1 MSTIYRL
8 AFRLSI
14 IVGSVGIF
22 LATAGYAYAGTPL
35 VESVRA
41 TNQNTVVIT
50 YSEAVYTTLNDYG
63 TFTGSLAGSSLVS
76 VSGSGTNLI
85 TLIFSGSPFAYN
97 TSAGLTIASTVHS
110 VADGYAVGSGPY
122 NIIDGITPILASFSV
137 TSNLSNGT
145 FARTG
150 DALTVSFTTSEPV
163 STASATIDGHMIS
176 TSGSGS
182 GPYTASYTLTSSDTQ
197 DTVPVSITFTDSAGN
212 SGNGAFLLGEGLGPR
227 IVSITSDATSPGVL
241 TSSGTIN
248 FILTL
253 SSPAPNAYIN
263 GSYDGVPLTWS
274 TNNGGAT
281 YTATFT
287 VQDTD
292 PSTSAPLQIT
302 NVTVRDSS
310 GNVSSPASGSDI
322 QKTINSQSFLL
333 SSVMPVSSPVPSGT
347 SPRFGFYTP
356 QDGTVTYGGSC
367 TSAVLTAVRGNT
379 YVTFNPLPD
388 GVYSNCT
395 ITVTDQAGYQSKTLA
410 IPSFTVGGAGL
421 ASVIPVTTTPTVVST
436 PIVTSDV
443 SSTDGYKFYKPL
455 DVGSTGTDVTELQ
468 KRLTADGWYSG
479 PITGRYGALTQAAVK
494 KYQKAYGL
502 KQLGNVGPSTRALL
516 NKGA

>member
-1 MSTIYRL
+1 MNTMYRL
-8 AFRLSI
+8 AFRLTIVAGSI
-14 IVGSVGIF
+14 GVF

-35 VESVRA
+35 VESARA
-41 TNQNTVVIT
+41 TNQNTVVVT

-63 TFTGSLAGSSLVS
+63 TFTGSLSGSSLVS
-76 VSGSGTNLI
+76 LSGSGTNVI

-110 VADGYAVGSGPY
+110 VSDGSPVGSGPY

-137 TSNLSNGT
+137 TSNLSNGS

-163 STASATIDGHMIS
+163 NTASATIDGHIVS
-176 TSGSGS
+176 ASGSGS

-197 DTVPVSITFTDSAGN
+197 DTVPVSITFTDAAGN
-212 SGNGAFLLGEGLGPR
+212 AGSGSFLLGEGLGPR
-227 IVSITSDATSPGVL
+227 VVSITSDATSLGVL
-241 TSSGTIN
+241 TAGGTIN
-248 FILTL
+248 FVLTL

-287 VQDTD
+287 VQNTD

-333 SSVMPVSSPVPSGT
+333 STVMPVTSPVPSGT

-356 QDGTVTYGGSC
+356 QDGTITYGGSC
-367 TSAVLTAVRGNT
+367 TSAVLTAVTGNT
-379 YVTFNPLPD
+379 YVTFNPLSD

-395 ITVTDQAGYQSKTLA
+395 VTVTDQAGYQSNTLV
-410 IPSFTVGGAGL
+410 IPSFTVGGGEVSSAV
-421 ASVIPVTTTPTVVST
+421 SVVPTPT
-436 PIVTSDV
+436 VTSDV
-443 SSTDGYKFYKPL
+443 STAVLYKFYKPL

-468 KRLTADGWYSG
+468 KRLTADGFYSG
-479 PITGRYGALTQAAVK
+479 PITGRYGALTQSAVK
-494 KYQKAYGL
+494 KYQKAHEL
-502 KQLGNVGPSTRALL
+502 QQLGNVGPGTRALL
-516 NKGA
+516 NKGI